1 VHKLLTS
8 GYNFNWTISITP
20 AWAQR
25 KWKNYKHQQIFGRYL
40 NLDTSKGGYGQRE
53 STTSN
58 QYCLCLFIFVDWS
71 SLMKQKAM

>member
-25 KWKNYKHQQIFGRYL
+25 KWKNYKHQQIFDEFSDVRTPKATMAIRAITHAASIVCAYL
-40 NLDTSKGGYGQRE
+40 FS
-53 STTSN
+53 
-58 QYCLCLFIFVDWS
+58 
-71 SLMKQKAM
+71 